1 MTERWSMMA
10 PHEAIA
16 EALQYGAQQQQQQL
30 LALHIQT
37 NDRIDRQSYE
47 LQTRTSAVHKR
58 YRDEVERE
66 VGAMRARGIYDVSRQ
81 QILQQLVGRD
91 ALERAERAAPR
102 QRQTA
107 AARVASQQTRP
118 TGARSDGQT
127 AGRRPAPG
135 SPEHDDMLADE
146 YFRNGGRL

>member
-1 MTERWSMMA
+1 
-10 PHEAIA
+10 
-16 EALQYGAQQQQQQL
+16 
-30 LALHIQT
+30 
-37 NDRIDRQSYE
+37 
-47 LQTRTSAVHKR
+47 VHKR
-58 YRDEVERE
+58 YAQEVERE
-66 VGAMRARGIYDVSRQ
+66 VAALRARNPYGDVSRQ

-107 AARVASQQTRP
+107 AARVAGQQTRP